1 MFVLDDITLIVGIAV
16 LLLAI
21 IVPFVNV
28 LVVRLKGGQADCGD
42 EDGDDDAV
50 EMTDNGAEKQ
60 LPGISVVVT
69 VEEDGEELRD
79 NLPLWLGQEY
89 AGEFQVI
96 VVVCSNDELTENTL
110 NKYSSDKHLYTTFI
124 PGSSRY
130 MSRRKLAITVGV
142 KAAKYDWVL
151 FTDVDCKPDTD
162 RCLQTMAGNCS
173 QTTDLVVGY
182 SGFDEEYL
190 KSRRFDHVYDLYRQ
204 LAAAQRGK
212 AWGYCGNILLFRK
225 KMFIDGKGFDGN
237 LKYIRGEYDFI
248 INKFSTAENTIVELS
263 PKASV
268 TEDDPT
274 DKIWHNK
281 NLFYMSTRK
290 QLTGTRHCRLFF
302 NTTMWAMWI
311 VYIAS
316 VAAVVF
322 SVLTERWI
330 LTAAAGVALVL
341 TLVLRAVVLSKSISR
356 YLDGMSLIRMLWLE
370 AMIPMRKLARIIRY
384 KRADKYDF
392 ISHKI

>member
-1 MFVLDDITLIVGIAV
+1 
-16 LLLAI
+16 
-21 IVPFVNV
+21 
-28 LVVRLKGGQADCGD
+28 
-42 EDGDDDAV
+42 
-50 EMTDNGAEKQ
+50 
-60 LPGISVVVT
+60 
-69 VEEDGEELRD
+69 
-79 NLPLWLGQEY
+79 
-89 AGEFQVI
+89 
-96 VVVCSNDELTENTL
+96 
-110 NKYSSDKHLYTTFI
+110 
-124 PGSSRY
+124 

-151 FTDVDCKPDTD
+151 LTDVDCKPDTD

-173 QTTDLVVGY
+173 QTTDLVAGY

-330 LTAAAGVALVL
+330 LTATAGVALVL
-341 TLVLRAVVLSKSISR
+341 TLVLRAVVLSKSIRR
-356 YLDGMSLIRMLWLE
+356 YLDGMSLVRMLWLE

>member
-28 LVVRLKGGQADCGD
+28 LVVRLKGGPTDCG
-42 EDGDDDAV
+42 EEEVDDDAV
-50 EMTDNGAEKQ
+50 EMTDNGAEKH

-96 VVVCSNDELTENTL
+96 VVVCGNDELTENTL
-110 NKYSSDKHLYTTFI
+110 KKYSSDKHLYTTFI
-124 PGSSRY
+124 PSSSRY

-142 KAAKYDWVL
+142 KAAKYGWVL
-151 FTDVDCKPDTD
+151 LTDVDCKPDTG
-162 RCLQTMAGNCS
+162 RCLQTMAENCS

-182 SGFDEEYL
+182 SGFGEEYL

-204 LAAAQRGK
+204 LAAAQKGK
-212 AWGYCGNILLFRK
+212 AWGYCGNIVLFRK

-248 INKFSTAENTIVELS
+248 INKFSTADNTIVELS

-274 DKIWHNK
+274 DKTWHNK

-290 QLTGTRHCRLFF
+290 QLTGTRHCRFFF

-311 VYIAS
+311 AYLFT
-316 VAAVVF
+316 VAAVAF

-341 TLVLRAVVLSKSISR
+341 TLVLRAVVLSKSIRR
-356 YLDGMSLIRMLWLE
+356 YLEGMSLVRMLWLE

>member
-28 LVVRLKGGQADCGD
+28 LVVRLKGGPADCG
-42 EDGDDDAV
+42 EEEVDDDAV
-50 EMTDNGAEKQ
+50 EMTDNGAEKH

-96 VVVCSNDELTENTL
+96 VVVCGNDELTENTL
-110 NKYSSDKHLYTTFI
+110 KKYSSDKHLYTTFI
-124 PGSSRY
+124 PSSSRY

-142 KAAKYDWVL
+142 KAAKYGWVL
-151 FTDVDCKPDTD
+151 LTDVDCKPDTD

-182 SGFDEEYL
+182 SGFGEEYL

-204 LAAAQRGK
+204 LAAAQKGK
-212 AWGYCGNILLFRK
+212 AWGYCGNIVLFRK

-248 INKFSTAENTIVELS
+248 INKFSTADNTIVELS

-274 DKIWHNK
+274 DKTWHNK

-290 QLTGTRHCRLFF
+290 HLTGTRHCRFFF

-311 VYIAS
+311 AYLFT
-316 VAAVVF
+316 VAAVAF

-341 TLVLRAVVLSKSISR
+341 TLVLRAVVLSKSIRR
-356 YLDGMSLIRMLWLE
+356 YLDGMSLVRMLWLE

>member
-28 LVVRLKGGQADCGD
+28 LVVRLKGGPADCV
-42 EDGDDDAV
+42 EEEGDDDAV
-50 EMTDNGAEKQ
+50 EMTDNGAEKH

-89 AGEFQVI
+89 AGEFQMI
-96 VVVCSNDELTENTL
+96 VVVCGNDELTENTL
-110 NKYSSDKHLYTTFI
+110 KKYSSDKHLYTTFI
-124 PGSSRY
+124 PSSSRY

-151 FTDVDCKPDTD
+151 LTDVDCKPGTD

-182 SGFDEEYL
+182 SGFGEEYL

-204 LAAAQRGK
+204 LAAAQKGK
-212 AWGYCGNILLFRK
+212 AWGYCGNIVLFRK

-248 INKFSTAENTIVELS
+248 INKFSTADNTIVELS

-274 DKIWHNK
+274 DKTWHNK

-290 QLTGTRHCRLFF
+290 HLTGTRHCRFFF

-311 VYIAS
+311 AYLFT
-316 VAAVVF
+316 VAAVAF

-341 TLVLRAVVLSKSISR
+341 TLVLRAVVLSKSIRR
-356 YLDGMSLIRMLWLE
+356 YLDGMSLVRMLWLE

>member
-28 LVVRLKGGQADCGD
+28 LVVRLKGGPADCG
-42 EDGDDDAV
+42 EEEGDDDAV
-50 EMTDNGAEKQ
+50 EMTDNGAEKH

-96 VVVCSNDELTENTL
+96 VVVCGNDELTENTL
-110 NKYSSDKHLYTTFI
+110 KKYSSDKHLYTTFI
-124 PGSSRY
+124 PSSSRY

-151 FTDVDCKPDTD
+151 LTDVDCKPDTG

-173 QTTDLVVGY
+173 QATDLVVGY
-182 SGFDEEYL
+182 SGFGEEYL

-204 LAAAQRGK
+204 LAAAQKGK
-212 AWGYCGNILLFRK
+212 AWGYCGNIVLFRK

-248 INKFSTAENTIVELS
+248 INKFSTADNTIVELS

-274 DKIWHNK
+274 DKTWHNK

-290 QLTGTRHCRLFF
+290 QLTGTRHCRFFF

-311 VYIAS
+311 AYLFT
-316 VAAVVF
+316 VAAVAF

-341 TLVLRAVVLSKSISR
+341 TLVLRAVVLSKSIRR
-356 YLDGMSLIRMLWLE
+356 YLDGMSLVRMLWLE

>member
-28 LVVRLKGGQADCGD
+28 LVVRLKGGPADCG
-42 EDGDDDAV
+42 EEEGDDGAV
-50 EMTDNGAEKQ
+50 EMTDNGAEKH

-96 VVVCSNDELTENTL
+96 VVVCGNDELTENTL
-110 NKYSSDKHLYTTFI
+110 KKYSSDKHLYTTFI

-151 FTDVDCKPDTD
+151 LTDVDCKPDTD

-274 DKIWHNK
+274 DKTWHNK

-311 VYIAS
+311 
-316 VAAVVF
+316 
-322 SVLTERWI
+322 
-330 LTAAAGVALVL
+330 
-341 TLVLRAVVLSKSISR
+341 
-356 YLDGMSLIRMLWLE
+356 
-370 AMIPMRKLARIIRY
+370 
-384 KRADKYDF
+384 
-392 ISHKI
+392 

>member
-28 LVVRLKGGQADCGD
+28 LVVRLKGGPADCGD
-42 EDGDDDAV
+42 EEGDDDAV

-96 VVVCSNDELTENTL
+96 VVVCGNDELTENTL
-110 NKYSSDKHLYTTFI
+110 KRYSSDKHLYTTFI
-124 PGSSRY
+124 PSSSRY

-151 FTDVDCKPDTD
+151 LTDVDCKPDTD

-173 QTTDLVVGY
+173 QTTDLVAGY

-204 LAAAQRGK
+204 LAAAQKGK
-212 AWGYCGNILLFRK
+212 AWGYCGNIVLFRK

-248 INKFSTAENTIVELS
+248 INKFSTADNTIVELS

-274 DKIWHNK
+274 DKTWHNK

-311 VYIAS
+311 AYLFT
-316 VAAVVF
+316 VAAVAF

-341 TLVLRAVVLSKSISR
+341 TLVLRAVVLSKSIRR

>member
-1 MFVLDDITLIVGIAV
+1 
-16 LLLAI
+16 
-21 IVPFVNV
+21 
-28 LVVRLKGGQADCGD
+28 
-42 EDGDDDAV
+42 
-50 EMTDNGAEKQ
+50 
-60 LPGISVVVT
+60 
-69 VEEDGEELRD
+69 
-79 NLPLWLGQEY
+79 
-89 AGEFQVI
+89 
-96 VVVCSNDELTENTL
+96 
-110 NKYSSDKHLYTTFI
+110 
-124 PGSSRY
+124 

-151 FTDVDCKPDTD
+151 LTDVDCKPDTD

-182 SGFDEEYL
+182 SGFGEEYL

-204 LAAAQRGK
+204 LAAAQKGK
-212 AWGYCGNILLFRK
+212 AWGYCGNIVLFRK

-248 INKFSTAENTIVELS
+248 INKFSTADNTIVELS

-274 DKIWHNK
+274 DKTWHNK

-290 QLTGTRHCRLFF
+290 QLTGTRHCRFFF

-311 VYIAS
+311 AYLFT
-316 VAAVVF
+316 VAAVAF

-341 TLVLRAVVLSKSISR
+341 TLVLRAVVLSKSIRR
-356 YLDGMSLIRMLWLE
+356 YLDGMSLVRMLWLE

>member
-1 MFVLDDITLIVGIAV
+1 MFVFDDITLIVGIAV

-28 LVVRLKGGQADCGD
+28 LVVRLKGGPADCGD

-96 VVVCSNDELTENTL
+96 VVVCGNDELTENTL
-110 NKYSSDKHLYTTFI
+110 KRYSSDKHLYTTFI
-124 PGSSRY
+124 PSSSRY

-151 FTDVDCKPDTD
+151 LTDVDCKPDTY

-330 LTAAAGVALVL
+330 LTATAGVALVL
-341 TLVLRAVVLSKSISR
+341 TLVLRAIVLSKSIRR